1 MAVVPFDGEANL
13 RNRTREHAEMLCNQC
28 MIVAYLVYRS
38 GEDDATGVQK
48 HHVVGKIESKF
59 DVLLDEKDRLS
70 LLLQARNDT
79 TDLGDDQG
87 CKALG
92 RLVHQ
97 QHARIAHQCAADG
110 KHLLLAPGKRAGVL
124 ELSLLQ
130 RWKELEHAI
139 QRPGS
144 FRSLPRL
151 LGDKEVF
158 AHGEAPE
165 DASSLRY
172 EAHALA

>member
-1 MAVVPFDGEANL
+1 MVKQL
-13 RNRTREHAEMLCNQC
+13 EHSEMLCNQC
-28 MIVAYLVYRS
+28 LIVAYLVNRS
-38 GEDDATGVQK
+38 GEDDAAGVQQ
-48 HHVVGKIESKF
+48 HHVVGKIEGKL

-70 LLLQARNDT
+70 LLLQARNDA
-79 TDLGDDQG
+79 TDLSDDQG
-87 CKALG
+87 CKPLG

-110 KHLLLAPGKRAGVL
+110 KHLLLAPGKRAGML

-130 RWKELEHAI
+130 RWKELENAI
-139 QRPGS
+139 QCPRS
-144 FRSLPRL
+144 FRPLPRL

-165 DASSLRY
+165 DASSLRH
-172 EAHALA
+172 EPHALA